1 MQEDN
6 FANGDQNMA
15 DQRAEC
21 TNMKT
26 AYEAQKLNYEEQIR
40 VLRET
45 IYVLEANIDEL
56 ISENA
61 GNI

>member
-15 DQRAEC
+15 DQKAEC
-21 TNMKT
+21 INLKT
-26 AYEAQKLNYEEQIR
+26 TYQQNKLNFEEQIR